1 MVCFAVE
8 TPAAGKSAGTEGDGR
23 SMGKT
28 HVVILMG
35 GASSEHD
42 VSIKSGTMVA
52 GSLDRARFDITP
64 VTIMREGKWKFPGQP
79 AKPIHDALPH
89 LRAIETD
96 CVFLALHGPFGEDGR
111 IQGMFDL
118 LGIPYTG
125 SGCAGS
131 ALAMDK
137 VRSKA
142 VVCDAGIR
150 VAKQLV
156 IRRAEWDADLDGITR
171 NVESELGFPCV
182 VKSPCQGSSLGMAIP
197 DSREEFRKCMPEVL
211 SYEDRVLIEE
221 YITGTEV
228 TCGVVDLA
236 GEVGP
241 RALPVIEIRPVTAA
255 FFDYHAKYTP
265 GATEEIC
272 PAPLDSETTR
282 RIQEIAVRAH
292 TLVGCSGF
300 SRSDMILDEGDPVWI
315 EVNTIPG
322 MTETSLLPQAAAAG
336 GIPFPKMLELF
347 IDTALAG
354 RGAEARR

>member
-1 MVCFAVE
+1 M
-8 TPAAGKSAGTEGDGR
+8 T
-23 SMGKT
+23 KT
-28 HVVILMG
+28 HVAVLMG

-52 GSLDRARFDITP
+52 GILDRARFDITP
-64 VTIMREGKWKFPGQP
+64 VTITRDGQWKFPGV
-79 AKPIHDALPH
+79 AHMAIHDALPH
-89 LRAIETD
+89 LRAIKTD

-137 VRSKA
+137 IRSKA
-142 VVCDAGIR
+142 VVRDAGIR
-150 VAKQLV
+150 VANQLL
-156 IRRAEWDADLDGITR
+156 ISRCEWDADAGAITR
-171 NVESELGFPCV
+171 KVDAELGFPCV

-197 DSREEFRKCMPEVL
+197 QDAEAFRKCMPEVL
-211 SYEDRVLIEE
+211 GFDDRVLIEE
-221 YITGTEV
+221 YIAGTEV
-228 TCGVVDLA
+228 TCGVIDLA
-236 GEVGP
+236 GENGP

-272 PAPLDSETTR
+272 PAPLDAETTR
-282 RIQEIAVRAH
+282 RIQEVAVRAH
-292 TLVGCSGF
+292 ELVGCSGF
-300 SRSDMILDEGDPVWI
+300 SRSDMILDERDPVWI

-322 MTETSLLPQAAAAG
+322 LTETSLLPQAAAAD

-347 IDTALAG
+347 IESALA
-354 RGAEARR
+354 ERRKAAGG

>member
-1 MVCFAVE
+1 M
-8 TPAAGKSAGTEGDGR
+8 T
-23 SMGKT
+23 KT
-28 HVVILMG
+28 HVAVLMG

-52 GSLDRARFDITP
+52 GNLDRNRFEITP
-64 VTIMREGKWKFPGQP
+64 VTITRDGKWKFPGEP
-79 AKPIHDALPH
+79 LKAIHDALPH
-89 LRAIETD
+89 LRAINTD

-142 VVCDAGIR
+142 VVRDAGIR
-150 VAKQLV
+150 VANQLV
-156 IRRAEWDADLDGITR
+156 VLRREWDADAGAVVRKVDA
-171 NVESELGFPCV
+171 ELGFPCV
-182 VKSPCQGSSLGMAIP
+182 IKSPCQGSSLGMAIP
-197 DSREEFRKCMPEVL
+197 QNADEFRESMPEVL
-211 SYEDRVLIEE
+211 GYDDRVLAEE

-228 TCGVVDLA
+228 TCGVVDLV
-236 GEVGP
+236 GEDGL

-272 PAPLDSETTR
+272 PAPLDAETTR
-282 RIQEIAVRAH
+282 RIQEVAVHAH
-292 TLVGCSGF
+292 ELVGCRGF

-336 GIPFPKMLELF
+336 IPFPRMLELF
-347 IDTALAG
+347 IDTALASS
-354 RGAEARR
+354 RKA